1 MLGKIRHALYI
12 TTGNILGWVFCYANS
27 SSRSDFFV
35 DIWRPVDNK
44 QYRLVKATKI
54 TPNQEKT
61 VEVIRM
67 RVISI
72 YYDYDYNVTL
82 HVRLWGVNKK
92 VFPIHLRCIYTYNTG
107 YFIPLK
113 PRRSIAH

>member
-1 MLGKIRHALYI
+1 MLILNCTFINNKVSLLLINKTFFSLIHALYI
-12 TTGNILGWVFCYANS
+12 TTGNILGWVFYYANS

-44 QYRLVKATKI
+44 QFRLVKSTKI

-61 VEVIRM
+61 VEVIRI

-82 HVRLWGVNKK
+82 QVRLWGVN
-92 VFPIHLRCIYTYNTG
+92 
-107 YFIPLK
+107 
-113 PRRSIAH
+113 